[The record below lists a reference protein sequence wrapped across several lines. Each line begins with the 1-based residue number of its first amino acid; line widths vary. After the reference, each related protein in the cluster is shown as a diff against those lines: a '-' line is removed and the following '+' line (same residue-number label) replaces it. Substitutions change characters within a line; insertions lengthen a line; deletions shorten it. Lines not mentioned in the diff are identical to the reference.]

1 MNVLIIHAHPEPKSF
16 NSALTKT
23 ATATLREA
31 GHSVV
36 VSDLYA
42 MNWQP
47 VSDRRNFSSVADPD
61 FFKQQVEEQ
70 SATEY
75 HGYADDI
82 QGELDKIQQADVL
95 IFQFPLWWGAMPA
108 IMKGWVDRVL
118 ALGVTYHY
126 GQWYDEG
133 LLKGKRAMISVTTGG
148 PEGMYEVDGLNGDV
162 DKLLQP
168 MQYNILRFV
177 GLDVLPPFISW
188 APGSVDDAARKAQ
201 LAEYARRLATLAECQ
216 PISYTHLREYDPATM
231 RLAK

>member
-16 NSALTKT
+16 NAAMTRT
-23 ATATLREA
+23 ATAALQEA

-42 MNWQP
+42 MDWQP
-47 VSDRRNFSSVADPD
+47 VSDRRNFNSVVEPE

-70 SATEY
+70 WASENR
-75 HGYADDI
+75 GYADDI
-82 QGELDKIQQADVL
+82 QGELNRIEQADLL
-95 IFQFPLWWGAMPA
+95 IFQFPLWWGGMPA
-108 IMKGWVDRVL
+108 ILKGWIDRVL
-118 ALGVTYHY
+118 ALGVTYGY

-148 PEGMYEVDGLNGDV
+148 PESMYESDGLNGDV
-162 DKLLQP
+162 NGLLNP

-188 APGSVDDAARKAQ
+188 APGSIDEAGRKS
-201 LAEYARRLATLAECQ
+201 LLRDYAKRLASLDECQ
-216 PISYTHLREYDPATM
+216 PIPYTHLREYDPATM